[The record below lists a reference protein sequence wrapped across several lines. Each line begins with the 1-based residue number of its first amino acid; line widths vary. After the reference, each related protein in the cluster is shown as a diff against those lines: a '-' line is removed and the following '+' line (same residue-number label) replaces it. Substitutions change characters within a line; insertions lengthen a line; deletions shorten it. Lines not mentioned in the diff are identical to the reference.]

1 MTLTDTIDESL
12 AWRLRLTADA
22 LAAAATIDTLATGL
36 TLAGVAGIVVALAL
50 PVAAPATA
58 ALAGVVVLGLVAKWM
73 ALRVSFDARVFA
85 ELVDAV
91 HKSGFRTDHL
101 DRALRGVGML
111 PNRKESRDWDTRCR
125 GALRLMRIL
134 GWLTAAQGL
143 LFVAAAGTI
152 ALR

>member
-36 TLAGVAGIVVALAL
+36 TLAGVAGIVLALAQPVAALAALAL
-50 PVAAPATA
+50 T
-58 ALAGVVVLGLVAKWM
+58 GVVVLGLVAKWM
-73 ALRVSFDARVFA
+73 ALRVRFDARVFA

-111 PNRKESRDWDTRCR
+111 PDRKESRDWDTRCR

-134 GWLTAAQGL
+134 GWLTVAQGL

>member
-36 TLAGVAGIVVALAL
+36 TLAGVAGIVLALAQPVAALAALAL
-50 PVAAPATA
+50 T
-58 ALAGVVVLGLVAKWM
+58 GVVVLGLVAKWM

-111 PNRKESRDWDTRCR
+111 PDRKESRDWDTRCR
-125 GALRLMRIL
+125 GALRLMRIMN
-134 GWLTAAQGL
+134 WLTIAQGL

>member
-36 TLAGVAGIVVALAL
+36 TLAGVAGIVLALAQPVAALAALAL
-50 PVAAPATA
+50 T
-58 ALAGVVVLGLVAKWM
+58 GVVVLGLVAKWM

-111 PNRKESRDWDTRCR
+111 PDRKESRDWDTRCR